1 MDSDNLFRCFE
12 FYSNLAEKQ
21 QTKQTNYSFLSF
33 SGHPGWY
40 NSGVK
45 EISARNPSVYRFM
58 AGKSTTNV
66 TLTNS
71 NQRHQ
76 IFLAIT

>member
-1 MDSDNLFRCFE
+1 MFGKLDFIFHCFE
-12 FYSNLAEKQ
+12 SHVNIGAKLK
-21 QTKQTNYSFLSF
+21 K
-33 SGHPGWY
+33 
-40 NSGVK
+40 
-45 EISARNPSVYRFM
+45 IYRFM